1 MKHSMLYLVC
11 ALAISALPAYAAQ
24 DSDKTIIYGGEIYSA
39 DPHNPHPE
47 AIGIAGKEIVAVGR
61 YADVLNQ
68 LERTPGGWICR
79 ENT

>member
-1 MKHSMLYLVC
+1 MKRSMLYLVC

-47 AIGIAGKEIVAVGR
+47 AIGIAG
-61 YADVLNQ
+61 
-68 LERTPGGWICR
+68 
-79 ENT
+79 